1 MSRTNFLPVAQCKNA
16 VTNPFDYSTAC
27 QPNSTFLVNCG
38 SCQTCIWTYAIEN
51 PDLPDMQY
59 PENGVQALLNL
70 CMNTTAN
77 DEVVALQSQVSRI
90 SQLGDVLNSGH
101 TPTTTYSEITMT
113 RTGSSGTYT
122 MTVLANPSWTSV
134 LSTATWASEYYSAK
148 SAGRVVVP
156 RSRE

>member
-1 MSRTNFLPVAQCKNA
+1 
-16 VTNPFDYSTAC
+16 
-27 QPNSTFLVNCG
+27 
-38 SCQTCIWTYAIEN
+38 
-51 PDLPDMQY
+51 MQY